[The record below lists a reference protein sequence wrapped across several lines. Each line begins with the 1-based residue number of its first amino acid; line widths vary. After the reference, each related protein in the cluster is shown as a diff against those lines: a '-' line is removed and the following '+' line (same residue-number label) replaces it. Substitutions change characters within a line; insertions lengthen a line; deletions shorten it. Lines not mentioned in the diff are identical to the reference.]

1 MQNQPNNAV
10 STAIFTDRVLI
21 SQSFFATEKNVQKS
35 PGELSLS
42 KGFPGVRCYDLV
54 GSNVMPIAI

>member
-10 STAIFTDRVLI
+10 SIAI
-21 SQSFFATEKNVQKS
+21 SQIASLLRKAPLPQKKREKS

-42 KGFPGVRCYDLV
+42 KGFPGVRCYDMV
-54 GSNVMPIAI
+54 TSYVVPIAI

>member
-10 STAIFTDRVLI
+10 SIAMFTDRVLT
-21 SQSFFATEKNVQKS
+21 SQSSFATEKTQKS

-42 KGFPGVRCYDLV
+42 KGFPGVQCYDMV
-54 GSNVMPIAI
+54 TSYVTPIAI